1 MIFIQAVALVA
12 LLGAPSSAVSPSPP
26 VATATPS
33 ASATPSAPATATV
46 SATPVASTLPSPAP
60 SAAATGLP
68 QATPAGATPAAS
80 ETPIPYT
87 YRFVP
92 SQPTNPAPGTPA
104 IYAVY
109 LNDKKLHSQ
118 GPIDIKV
125 STSPDVVKVVSR
137 SGGQEGVI
145 PMVAPGDFE
154 ANSKLPKVPFIA
166 SGMTIY
172 LDFVAT
178 GPTGIKTTVRVPVQ
192 LK

>member
-1 MIFIQAVALVA
+1 VIFIQTVALVA
-12 LLGAPSSAVSPSPP
+12 LVAAPSPTPSPGP
-26 VATATPS
+26 T
-33 ASATPSAPATATV
+33 
-46 SATPVASTLPSPAP
+46 SPAP
-60 SAAATGLP
+60 ISPAPAGSAAPSTSPSAGATVIPSAAPTAFSSASP
-68 QATPAGATPAAS
+68 QASPGGATPAAS
-80 ETPIPYT
+80 DTPVPYT

-92 SQPTNPAPGTPA
+92 RQPDNPAPGTPA

-125 STSPDVVKVVSR
+125 TTSPEVVKVVSR

-166 SGMTIY
+166 SGMTVY